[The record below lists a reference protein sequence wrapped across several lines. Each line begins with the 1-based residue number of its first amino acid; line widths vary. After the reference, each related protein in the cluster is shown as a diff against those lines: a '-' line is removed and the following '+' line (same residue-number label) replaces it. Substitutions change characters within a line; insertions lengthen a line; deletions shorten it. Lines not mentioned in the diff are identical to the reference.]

1 MEQKQWQWQEE
12 GTSWRGVGI
21 YHVTLTIP
29 SRQPL
34 LGSLNIPEG
43 DPTKA
48 VVERTELGRLL
59 LECQRSVPVFHP
71 EIQILQYCLMPD
83 HLHVIWYVR
92 QPMKQSIRQV
102 AQGFWQAAKK
112 VGRAYSYASYASLT
126 GGAMNESGGA
136 TNESNTPGSMGGAM
150 NESSGAMN
158 ESSNP
163 ESKGGATNE
172 SGGAMNESS
181 NPGSKGGATNESN
194 NATNE
199 SSNPGSM
206 GGATNEK
213 RGLSSIAAAG
223 SRENP
228 LCEALGNEAYWLLD
242 PVFTERPFLR
252 PLSRRGQ
259 LQAMLRYVRMNPQ
272 RLATKRLMPGFF
284 RVQKGIEI
292 GGRSYDGVGN
302 VALLQ
307 AEHFDV
313 VHVRSTMV
321 RAAEHGDCQPL
332 RDYMNSRVLEARQGV
347 VMVSP
352 FISPNEKRVMNVLLE
367 EQRPFVLLADN
378 GFRDY
383 YKPTDALFDACA
395 AGRVLILSPWPH
407 DTEKRHI
414 SRADCVALNMMAEE
428 MVRSLSSF
436 PLPRH

>member
-34 LGSLNIPEG
+34 LGSLNIPDG

-48 VVERTELGRLL
+48 VVERTEFGRLL

-126 GGAMNESGGA
+126 GGAMNESNNA
-136 TNESNTPGSMGGAM
+136 T
-150 NESSGAMN
+150 N

-163 ESKGGATNE
+163 GSMSGAT
-172 SGGAMNESS
+172 NESS

-194 NATNE
+194 
-199 SSNPGSM
+199 
-206 GGATNEK
+206 GATNEK

-228 LCEALGNEAYWLLD
+228 LCEALGNEVYWLLD

-352 FISPNEKRVMNVLLE
+352 FISPDEKRVTTQKNATSV
-367 EQRPFVLLADN
+367 
-378 GFRDY
+378 
-383 YKPTDALFDACA
+383 
-395 AGRVLILSPWPH
+395 GRTVW
-407 DTEKRHI
+407 R
-414 SRADCVALNMMAEE
+414 
-428 MVRSLSSF
+428 
-436 PLPRH
+436 